1 MGEKRGRIRWVME
14 RFAYFLAEDMYMHIR
29 ICVYKKERRVMVNYI
44 PSAPASSK
52 ASVCTRPS
60 PWAPPET
67 TMTLSLRLNSGSKPF
82 GPRTVGSTPRFL
94 AVVFSDL
101 RLLPLS
107 WALVAAAAAGELV
120 VAAVLWRDRRSPVV
134 GTLAGKEDPDLS
146 DIPRAA
152 AAAAAMVHLGDP
164 RHDDGANKRAPIMGA
179 MTREVRDVIGVIFS
193 SLFLLSFFL
202 SFSYLRDAISEK
214 VQVRCL

>member
-1 MGEKRGRIRWVME
+1 
-14 RFAYFLAEDMYMHIR
+14 
-29 ICVYKKERRVMVNYI
+29 MVNYI

-94 AVVFSDL
+94 AVVFSDR

-107 WALVAAAAAGELV
+107 WALAAAAAAAAAGGLV

-146 DIPRAA
+146 DIPR